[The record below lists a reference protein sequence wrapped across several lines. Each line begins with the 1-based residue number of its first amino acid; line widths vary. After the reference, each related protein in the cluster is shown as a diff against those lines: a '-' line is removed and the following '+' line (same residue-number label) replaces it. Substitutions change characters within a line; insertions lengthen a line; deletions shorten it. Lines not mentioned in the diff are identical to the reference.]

1 MGKSEPFRNNNYS
14 VAMKKYLY
22 ISLCASLF
30 LCSCEKSPVADD
42 SGNAG
47 TEIVL
52 PSGEYIQFNTEALT
66 RGTLINGG
74 TLQENFDVLG
84 YKFASSWEAFKAQAK
99 PNVFGRTVG
108 STTYDHVETI
118 EYDAA
123 GGYHS
128 YPDPVEWT
136 GNNYAFFAYYPCA
149 ADRITVSEGNFEGT
163 PYIDYTLNIA
173 DVANHKDVMTAC
185 VKGTHKQAS
194 KHGVN
199 LSMQHR
205 LVALDFIGYS
215 YVDAKAVNAL
225 NQGHEGWTDIDEG
238 TPVEIVIDKLDI
250 TLSGIAYDK
259 VRLSLD
265 KEEDIDNA
273 TDGIQSMVPGVIEGH
288 QTTRTFTYVQDED
301 PLSFRDG
308 VTTFLSSNLNGDTAN
323 GCPMILIPQDTELT
337 CTVDITYRIKAGDV
351 ISNVPFS
358 PKPEETTVTIK
369 RLDEGVYNYILFA
382 FTKTGLYLK
391 AEQGAQWNDITV
403 KHEFE

>member
-1 MGKSEPFRNNNYS
+1 MGKPESFRNINYS
-14 VAMKKYLY
+14 VDMKKFIY

-30 LCSCEKSPVADD
+30 LCGCEKSPVADD

-47 TEIVL
+47 AEIVL

-163 PYIDYTLNIA
+163 PYIDYTLDIA
-173 DVANHKDVMTAC
+173 NVANHKDVMTAC

-225 NQGHEGWTDIDEG
+225 NKGYEGWTDIDEN

-250 TLSGIAYDK
+250 TLTGIAYDK

-265 KEEDIDNA
+265 KEEDIDSA
-273 TDGIQSMVPGVIEGH
+273 TDGIQAMIPGVTDGH

-308 VTTFLSSNLNGDTAN
+308 VTTFLSSNLNDDTAN
-323 GCPMILIPQDTELT
+323 GCPMILIPQGTKLK
-337 CTVDITYRIKAGDV
+337 CTIDITYRIKAGDYV
-351 ISNVPFS
+351 SNVPFTPDVDEKEFS
-358 PKPEETTVTIK
+358 
-369 RLDEGVYNYILFA
+369 LDEGVYNYLLFA

>member
-1 MGKSEPFRNNNYS
+1 MGKPESFRNNNYS
-14 VAMKKYLY
+14 VAMKKYFY
-22 ISLCASLF
+22 ISLFASLF
-30 LCSCEKSPVADD
+30 LCGCEKSPVADD

-99 PNVFGRTVG
+99 PNVFDRNGTTPHFQTV
-108 STTYDHVETI
+108 SFTN
-118 EYDAA
+118 
-123 GGYHS
+123 GYHS

-136 GNNYAFFAYYPCA
+136 GNNYAFFAYYPCVT
-149 ADRITVSEGNFEGT
+149 DGGPITTSEGDFEGT

-225 NQGHEGWTDIDEG
+225 NQGHEGWTDIPED
-238 TPVEIVIDKLDI
+238 TAVEIVIDKLDI
-250 TLSGIAYDK
+250 TLTGIAYDK

-265 KEEDIDNA
+265 KEEDIDSA
-273 TDGIQSMVPGVIEGH
+273 TDGIQAMIPGVTNANSH
-288 QTTRTFTYVQDED
+288 QTTRTFTYVQDGE

-308 VTTFLSSNLNGDTAN
+308 VTTFLSSKLNGDTVN
-323 GCPMILIPQDTELT
+323 GCPMILIPQDTKLK
-337 CTVDITYRIKAGDV
+337 CTIDITYRIKAGDSV
-351 ISNVPFS
+351 SNVTFS
-358 PKPEETTVTIK
+358 PPVDEKEFS
-369 RLDEGVYNYILFA
+369 LDEGVYNYLLFA

>member
-1 MGKSEPFRNNNYS
+1 MGKPESFRNNNYS
-14 VAMKKYLY
+14 VAMKKYFY
-22 ISLCASLF
+22 ISLFASLF
-30 LCSCEKSPVADD
+30 LCGCEKSPVADD

-84 YKFASSWEAFKAQAK
+84 YKFASNWEAFKAQAK
-99 PNVFGRTVG
+99 PNVFDRNGTTPHFQTV
-108 STTYDHVETI
+108 SFTN
-118 EYDAA
+118 
-123 GGYHS
+123 GYHS
-128 YPDPVEWT
+128 YPNPVEWT

-225 NQGHEGWTDIDEG
+225 NKGYVGWVDIPED

-250 TLSGIAYDK
+250 TLTGIAYDK

-265 KEEDIDNA
+265 KEEDIDSA
-273 TDGIQSMVPGVIEGH
+273 TDGIQAMIPSATEDI
-288 QTTRTFTYVQDED
+288 QTTTFTYVQDGTS
-301 PLSFRDG
+301 LSFADG
-308 VTTFLSSNLNGDTAN
+308 VTTFLSSNLNGDTEN

-351 ISNVPFS
+351 ISNVTYTPR
-358 PKPEETTVTIK
+358 PEETTVAIK
-369 RLDEGVYNYILFA
+369 RLDEGVYNYLLFA